1 MQKRKLTQDDLD
13 NNPDLAEQGL
23 KAGDE
28 IEIPEANELSN
39 EATDDPADDDTG
51 GSNPPPNKERP

>member
-1 MQKRKLTQDDLD
+1 MQKRKLTQEDID
-13 NNPDLAEQGL
+13 NNPELANH

-28 IEIPEANELSN
+28 IEIPETNESD
-39 EATDDPADDDTG
+39 ESTDDEGENEDTG